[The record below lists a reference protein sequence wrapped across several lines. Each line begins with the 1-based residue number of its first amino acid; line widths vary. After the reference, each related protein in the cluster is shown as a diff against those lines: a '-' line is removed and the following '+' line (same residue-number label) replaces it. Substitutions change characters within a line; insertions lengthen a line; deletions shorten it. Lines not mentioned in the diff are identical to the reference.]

1 MGVRPEIELEIL
13 FTAVYVSWSDC
24 HTVSW
29 EVDEHLFYLELHHC
43 TVSVST
49 AESC

>member
-1 MGVRPEIELEIL
+1 MPEIELEFL
-13 FTAVYVSWSDC
+13 FTAVYVSRSDC

-29 EVDEHLFYLELHHC
+29 EVDEELFYLELHHF

-49 AESC
+49 VESY